1 MLQPKEPNVSKDESC
16 KHLAKIVQ
24 PPIRT
29 RLKTINSYASPPFVS
44 NDQKGLETCS
54 IYLSPSG
61 VDGGAGSAL
70 EFGGAEGPGAVSRRG
85 EAMVGEVACHSP
97 RIACS

>member
-1 MLQPKEPNVSKDESC
+1 MICIMENGRLQNDFMQNLSSHHKVVEKVAADNQVLVLQPKEPNVSKDESC

-44 NDQKGLETCS
+44 NDRKGLKT
-54 IYLSPSG
+54 
-61 VDGGAGSAL
+61 
-70 EFGGAEGPGAVSRRG
+70 
-85 EAMVGEVACHSP
+85 
-97 RIACS
+97 